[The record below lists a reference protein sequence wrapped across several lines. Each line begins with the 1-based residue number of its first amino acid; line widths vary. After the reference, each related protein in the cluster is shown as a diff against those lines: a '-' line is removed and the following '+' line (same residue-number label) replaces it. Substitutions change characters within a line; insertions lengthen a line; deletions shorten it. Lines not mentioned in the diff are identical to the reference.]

1 MKQVF
6 TATLIIPQGL
16 LCQFKVFCTGVKRWE
31 FVNENLGMIV
41 YLNFVPEIG
50 FSGSL
55 LYQWSN
61 EVQQNIVVCQA
72 IFELQQY
79 FKTRY

>member
-16 LCQFKVFCTGVKRWE
+16 LCQFKVFCTGAKRWE
-31 FVNENLGMIV
+31 FVNENLGMTV
-41 YLNFVPEIG
+41 YLNFIPGIG

-55 LYQWSN
+55 LHKASN
-61 EVQQNIVVCQA
+61 EVQQSIVVCQA
-72 IFELQQY
+72 IFELQEY
-79 FKTRY
+79 FKKH